1 MLLDPWECSVIDCIH
16 VSLLDCYAAILPL
29 AGLQQ
34 KGSTTAKKDG
44 VVPIG
49 FYIVSMVSV
58 SYDHFSFAC
67 DFDEQRSRSLRHVIT
82 GILIP
87 KRVKWVCREA
97 LVALWFLVIWFL
109 LIFFSIIRVEE
120 IRYVQVLGSLSLS
133 RNSFGAPSL
142 FYGKNK
148 SIFGLYFPGSF
159 CFCNFMME
167 HIQ

>member
-1 MLLDPWECSVIDCIH
+1 M
-16 VSLLDCYAAILPL
+16 
-29 AGLQQ
+29 QQ

-97 LVALWFLVIWFL
+97 LVALMVPGHLISPDLFLNHP
-109 LIFFSIIRVEE
+109 R
-120 IRYVQVLGSLSLS
+120 
-133 RNSFGAPSL
+133 
-142 FYGKNK
+142 
-148 SIFGLYFPGSF
+148 
-159 CFCNFMME
+159 
-167 HIQ
+167 